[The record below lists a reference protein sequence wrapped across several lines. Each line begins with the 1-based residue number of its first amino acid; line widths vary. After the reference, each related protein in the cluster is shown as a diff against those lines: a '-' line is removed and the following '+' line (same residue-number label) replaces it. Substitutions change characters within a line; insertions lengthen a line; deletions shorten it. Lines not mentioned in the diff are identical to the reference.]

1 MDEFPNFTSSE
12 APLQPAL
19 QSEFVAPLQPISDS
33 TVSDQPTAASESSA
47 LVPSTTEDTSDNAV
61 SSDLNQP
68 TASGSSVLV
77 PSITEDT
84 SDNAVSSD
92 VNQPIA
98 ARESSV
104 LVPSITEDTSANAVS
119 SDVNQP
125 TAASGSSVLVPS
137 SITEDISD
145 TAFSGQPEVAE
156 QESSST
162 SYSTHVPEGSSI
174 LDMPVDCKVAPLQPQ
189 APIQP
194 PASSSKENPKDPL
207 ICGGGDVNI
216 SFELSQQPE
225 GN

>member
-1 MDEFPNFTSSE
+1 M
-12 APLQPAL
+12 APLQP
-19 QSEFVAPLQPISDS
+19 VSDS
-33 TVSDQPTAASESSA
+33 TVSGEIVNESSA
-47 LVPSTTEDTSDNAV
+47 SNVLLPSTTEDISDNAVSDVNEQTAQSESNVLVPSTTEDISD
-61 SSDLNQP
+61 
-68 TASGSSVLV
+68 
-77 PSITEDT
+77 
-84 SDNAVSSD
+84 
-92 VNQPIA
+92 
-98 ARESSV
+98 
-104 LVPSITEDTSANAVS
+104 NAVS

-125 TAASGSSVLVPS
+125 TAASESNVSVPS
-137 SITEDISD
+137 TTEDISD